1 VSSYNYLKKQKL
13 IKEKRHDE
21 IKPEKGTQL
30 RGRIP
35 KPFYGVLPLCYVS
48 WLCYASYLVFKISY
62 LFKNEVVNLLDKQDI
77 FGPQLLKLAVSIS
90 TVIFIL
96 LVAAHHDAEKDSQ
109 RALGIKALCH
119 GTAFELLDSMAFLS
133 ILIVRE
139 SHLIVSYDFENVVL
153 AFACLNYFLPA
164 IGLYQLCLSDFG
176 QRGKTLELDGVYHL
190 SHLVLVNVPYLAVR
204 IYLWSGFGSDISMFV
219 MKNVIAIVYSLK
231 EIVPDLMTL
240 HRQCR
245 GRQAVTEPA
254 KCAEEALELEPNH

>member
-1 VSSYNYLKKQKL
+1 
-13 IKEKRHDE
+13 
-21 IKPEKGTQL
+21 
-30 RGRIP
+30 
-35 KPFYGVLPLCYVS
+35 
-48 WLCYASYLVFKISY
+48 
-62 LFKNEVVNLLDKQDI
+62 
-77 FGPQLLKLAVSIS
+77 
-90 TVIFIL
+90 
-96 LVAAHHDAEKDSQ
+96 
-109 RALGIKALCH
+109 
-119 GTAFELLDSMAFLS
+119 MAFLS

-254 KCAEEALELEPNH
+254 KCAEEALELEPNHWISLNLIESHWVSLKIDWIKKLHESSVNPLPIHDSWEKANWKLMLSV